1 MSGLSLEMPIVSLF
15 LIFNEIINTA
25 LIFLPDSF
33 SLSSNMLNDQ
43 DQLRELGNA
52 AVKETEAKMNY
63 RKREVIDL
71 NPKFVLQYKIILF
84 MTLTSTVLI

>member
-63 RKREVIDL
+63 RKRVVVEHTND
-71 NPKFVLQYKIILF
+71 NR
-84 MTLTSTVLI
+84 

>member
-15 LIFNEIINTA
+15 LILDEIIKTV
-25 LIFLPDSF
+25 LIFLPGSPL
-33 SLSSNMLNDQ
+33 LSSNMLNDQ

-63 RKREVIDL
+63 RKRVVVEHTND
-71 NPKFVLQYKIILF
+71 NR
-84 MTLTSTVLI
+84 